1 MTSQVFLTPGAL
13 RPDDVRGRT
22 VVVIDVLRA
31 STTILAALEHRARAV
46 IPVTA
51 PGEAGRLA
59 STMDPDAVRLGG
71 ERDAL
76 PIPEYHFG
84 NSPLEMTEEA
94 IGGRTLVLSTTNGSA
109 LFAATSGATTVVA
122 GCLRNATAAADAAR
136 AANADTVLLCAGWRG
151 RACLED
157 TLCAGFL
164 LDRLWNGVCPDD
176 ADDAAR
182 LAFTVYRA
190 ERHDLARALGLS
202 LHGRRLTELGHADDI
217 AYCAAVDA
225 SPFVPRF
232 DGTRLT
238 LMA

>member
-13 RPDDVRGRT
+13 RPDDVRGKA

-31 STTILAALEHRARAV
+31 STTSLAALEHHARAV

-84 NSPLEMTEEA
+84 SSPLEMTVEA

-109 LFAATSGATTVVA
+109 LFAATSGAALVVA
-122 GCLRNATAAADAAR
+122 GCLRNASAAADAAR
-136 AANADTVLLCAGWRG
+136 ASEGEIVLLCAGWHG

-157 TLCAGFL
+157 TLCAGL
-164 LDRLWNGVCPDD
+164 MLDHLWNGVCPDT

-182 LAFTVYRA
+182 LAFTAYRA
-190 ERHDLARALGLS
+190 ERHDLARALALS
-202 LHGRRLTELGHADDI
+202 LHGRRLASLGHADDLV
-217 AYCAAVDA
+217 YCADVDA

-232 DGTRLT
+232 DGTRLRLT
-238 LMA
+238 P